1 MLLKEA
7 ELRYGRK
14 MLKRME
20 KYLTGITV
28 SVLPNGEFDTPKRDY
43 ERAYELAV
51 SSPSQVF

>member
-51 SSPSQVF
+51 SSRSKVF